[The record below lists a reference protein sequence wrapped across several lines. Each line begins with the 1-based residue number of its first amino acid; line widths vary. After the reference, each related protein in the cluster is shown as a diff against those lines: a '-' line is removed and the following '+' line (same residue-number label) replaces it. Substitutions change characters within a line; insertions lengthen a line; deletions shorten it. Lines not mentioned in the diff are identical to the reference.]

1 MRLHTA
7 DGQFVV
13 YSTLKELEAK
23 LPATFFKTHRSHVVN
38 LDHVRAYEEGCVLL
52 GKEYV
57 PVSRSC
63 KEELK
68 KRIHLLG

>member
-23 LPATFFKTHRSHVVN
+23 LPAAFFKIHRSHVVN
-38 LDHVRAYEEGCVLL
+38 LDQPDIFNDHVMAFIERVRAGLWTPRV
-52 GKEYV
+52 GV
-57 PVSRSC
+57 
-63 KEELK
+63 
-68 KRIHLLG
+68 G